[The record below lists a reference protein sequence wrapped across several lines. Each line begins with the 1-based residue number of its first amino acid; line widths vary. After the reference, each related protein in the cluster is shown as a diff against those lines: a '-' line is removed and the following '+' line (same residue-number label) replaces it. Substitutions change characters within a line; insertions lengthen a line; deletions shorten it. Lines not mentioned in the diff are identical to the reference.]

1 MLKLTEE
8 ALLAL
13 IKKLENAT
21 ALDRSFR
28 FAVSGLAAMCSY
40 PDMTGEITT
49 FAFVAPFPSDPVLKM
64 PKRRLWV
71 GQSGAFV
78 TTTLV
83 MRG

>member
-21 ALDRSFR
+21 PLDRTFR
-28 FAVSGLAAMCSY
+28 FAVSGLAAMCPY
-40 PDMTGEITT
+40 PDMAGEITT
-49 FAFVAPFPSDPVLKM
+49 FAFVAPFPNDLVLRM
-64 PKRRLWV
+64 SKRRLWM

-78 TTTLV
+78 MATHET
-83 MRG
+83 RC